1 MLGLSRPS
9 SRQLPEGLVNSHQNA
24 RLGYAG
30 RVCLVQRV
38 RADHWTQEAAA
49 AAFSVTDRTVRKWLD
64 RYAEEGRAGLRDR
77 SSRPQHSPRQRSE
90 AEEDAVRA
98 LRGQRRSG
106 PQIADALGMPLSTV
120 GDVLRRLGLGR
131 LPALEARPPIVRY
144 ERATPGEL
152 VHIDAKR
159 LGRIVPG
166 VIGHRITGNHAVHGP
181 RNGRQRAGYE
191 CLHVAIDD
199 ASRVAYAELLPDE
212 TARSAVCFVQH
223 AVAWL
228 AALGVRVESV
238 MTDNAFC
245 YTRRQYAAT
254 LATLGL
260 RHLRTRPYTPRTNGK
275 AERFIQTALREWAYA
290 QPYHSSRD
298 RAGALAPFLTTYN
311 TTRPHT
317 AHGRRPPMSRLSA

>member
-1 MLGLSRPS
+1 M
-9 SRQLPEGLVNSHQNA
+9 NSHKNA

-30 RVCLVQRV
+30 RVCLVVRV
-38 RADHWTQEAAA
+38 LEEQWTQAAAA
-49 AAFSVTDRTVRKWLD
+49 AAFSVSERTVRKWMR
-64 RYAEEGRAGLRDR
+64 RYRLEGHDGLRDR
-77 SSRPQHSPRQRSE
+77 SSRPHHSPRQL
-90 AEEDAVRA
+90 AAARA
-98 LRGQRRSG
+98 AAIGRLRAQRQSG
-106 PQIADALGMPLSTV
+106 PQIAAALGLPLSTV

-131 LPALEARPPIVRY
+131 LPALEVRPPIVRY

-159 LGRIVPG
+159 LGRIAPG
-166 VIGHRITGNHAVHGP
+166 IIGHRITGNHAVHGP
-181 RNGRQRAGYE
+181 RHGRQRAGYE

-212 TARSAVCFVQH
+212 TAASAVAFVQH

-228 AALGVRVESV
+228 AGLGVHVASV

-245 YTRRQYAAT
+245 YTRRQYATALT
-254 LATLGL
+254 SLGL

-290 QPYHSSRD
+290 QPYQSSDD

-317 AHGRRPPMSRLSA
+317 AHGRRPPISRLSA